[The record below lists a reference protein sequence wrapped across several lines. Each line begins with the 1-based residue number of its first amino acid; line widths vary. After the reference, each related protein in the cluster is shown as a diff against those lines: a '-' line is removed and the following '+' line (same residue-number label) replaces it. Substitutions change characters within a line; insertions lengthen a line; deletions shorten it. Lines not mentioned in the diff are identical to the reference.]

1 MSTFSGPRVIGDE
14 NEGLRDSNGFIS
26 KSPECTKVDQET
38 RQKIPPQQM
47 PAGRKILLHLKLEA
61 TAKSE
66 ENKDKEEGET
76 STRHP
81 GPVFEALAGLA
92 ETGRHSASLLLDLS
106 PWQKEVVVGLTG
118 DCPSHHERCD
128 LG

>member
-1 MSTFSGPRVIGDE
+1 MKMKGSGTAM
-14 NEGLRDSNGFIS
+14 DSSARALNAQKLIR
-26 KSPECTKVDQET
+26 
-38 RQKIPPQQM
+38 RQDRKFPPQQM
-47 PAGRKILLHLKLEA
+47 PGDRKILLHPQLEA

-66 ENKDKEEGET
+66 ENKDEEEGET

-128 LG
+128 LGQLCRL